1 MKHAR
6 ITIVAVL
13 AALAL
18 TACGTGS
25 PFQPTGILTVTFAPS
40 NAAPETT
47 LWGANYKRIGDYTGD
62 FAATLPAGT
71 VHLTAIAEGYDALN
85 LDVALSAGEHKR
97 VDLLLTESLKV
108 SYSYFSVSRYA
119 TATLTLTGLT
129 AANYSGALSL
139 RASCIEDGYGSLT
152 TYLRGQ
158 VVVTTGVP
166 ITAYLSHSSGFPY
179 FTGNVVRCSMYAQAT
194 DRAEARIAPR

>member
-6 ITIVAVL
+6 IAIVAL
-13 AALAL
+13 IAALVL

-25 PFQPTGILTVTFAPS
+25 PFQPTGILTVTFTPS
-40 NAAPETT
+40 NVAPETT
-47 LWGANYKRIGDYTGD
+47 LWGANYKRIGHYTGD
-62 FAATLPAGT
+62 FTATLPAGT
-71 VHLTAIAEGYDALN
+71 VHLTAVAEDYDSVN

-108 SYSYFSVSRYA
+108 TYSYFSVSRYA

-139 RASCIEDGYGSLT
+139 RASCVEDGYGSLT

-158 VVVTTGVP
+158 AIVTAGVP
-166 ITAYLSHSSGFPY
+166 TTAYLTHSGGFSY
-179 FTGNVVRCSMYAQAT
+179 FTGNVVRCSIYALAT
-194 DRAEARIAPR
+194 GRAEVRITPR